1 MSSVTRIALLLV
13 SLLIAPCAG
22 AQSDD
27 YQEASRLFRSGQQA
41 QALER
46 VDNFLKGNP
55 KDARARFLKG
65 LILTEQNKPADAIR
79 LFTGLTEDFPEL
91 PEPYNN
97 LAVLH
102 ASQGQYD
109 KARAALEM
117 AIRTHP
123 SYATAYENLGDI
135 YAKMASQAYD
145 KALQLDKG
153 NAAAQTK
160 LELIKDLFSS
170 SIRGVKPAAGKAEPG
185 KATPAAVAASG
196 SPPPFQPSRPAGAG
210 VPPPFQPPLASG
222 TAPPFQPPLAAG
234 AAPPFQPP
242 RPAGAAS
249 AFQPPLTAGTTGQP
263 ARPAATSSAG
273 EVLEVVS
280 NWAKAW
286 SNKDVNGYLGFY
298 APDFQTPD
306 GEPRSRWEALRTQR
320 ISKPKKIEVRI
331 SSPKVKFI
339 DNNHATV
346 TFRQDY
352 RSPTL
357 KVTSTKTLTMVR
369 GGNRWLIQREHSSN

>member
-1 MSSVTRIALLLV
+1 MFSVTRIALLLA
-13 SLLIAPCAG
+13 SLLIAPG
-22 AQSDD
+22 VVAQNDD

-123 SYATAYENLGDI
+123 SYATAHENLGDI

-145 KALQLDKG
+145 KALQLDKS

-160 LELIKDLFSS
+160 LELIKELFSS
-170 SIRGVKPAAGKAEPG
+170 GVRVAKPTAGKAETG
-185 KATPAAVAASG
+185 KATPAVVAASG
-196 SPPPFQPSRPAGAG
+196 SPPPFQP
-210 VPPPFQPPLASG
+210 PL
-222 TAPPFQPPLAAG
+222 P
-234 AAPPFQPP
+234 
-242 RPAGAAS
+242 
-249 AFQPPLTAGTTGQP
+249 AGTTAQP
-263 ARPAATSSAG
+263 AKPVATNSAG
-273 EVLEVVS
+273 EVLEAVS

-286 SNKDVNGYLGFY
+286 SNNDVNGYLGFY

-306 GEPRSRWEALRTQR
+306 GEPRNKWEAVRTER
-320 ISKPKKIEVRI
+320 IAKPKKIEVRI
-331 SSPKVKFI
+331 SSQKVKFT

-352 RSPTL
+352 RSNTL
-357 KVTSTKTLTMVR
+357 KATSTKSLMMVK
-369 GGNRWLIQREHSSN
+369 GGNRWLIQQERSSN

>member
-1 MSSVTRIALLLV
+1 MSSVTRIALLLA

-65 LILTEQNKPADAIR
+65 LILTEQNKPADAIK

-123 SYATAYENLGDI
+123 SYATAHENLGDI

-145 KALQLDKG
+145 KALQLDKS

-160 LELIKDLFSS
+160 LELIKELFTGGA
-170 SIRGVKPAAGKAEPG
+170 RGAKPTAGKAEPG
-185 KATPAAVAASG
+185 PKSAPAVVAASG
-196 SPPPFQPSRPAGAG
+196 GSPPAFQPPRPAVAA
-210 VPPPFQPPLASG
+210 PPFQPPAG

-242 RPAGAAS
+242 LAAGAAPSFQPPRPAGTAA
-249 AFQPPLTAGTTGQP
+249 QP
-263 ARPAATSSAG
+263 ARPAATGSPG

-280 NWAKAW
+280 SWAKAW
-286 SNKDVNGYLGFY
+286 SNKDINGYLGFY

-306 GEPRSRWEALRTQR
+306 GEPRSKWEALRTER
-320 ISKPKKIEVRI
+320 IAKPKKIEVRV
-331 SSPKVKFI
+331 SSPKVNFI
-339 DNNHATV
+339 DKNRATV

-352 RSPTL
+352 RSTTL

-369 GGNRWLIQREHSSN
+369 GGDRWLIQQERSSN